1 MRVATRK
8 ASGPSGEYIVQAT
21 IALRPMHD
29 ELSAVMNTM
38 LTAGPLAIVAALLGG
53 YWLAQRALSPVDNM
67 ATIAQQITSTRL
79 ADRIAIVNPNDELGH
94 LARTFNSMLDRL
106 QRAVEQL
113 RRFTADA
120 AHELRTPLAVLQTE
134 SEVALRSEGT
144 VEDYRHVAEVTLIE
158 TKRLGKLA
166 ERLLLLSR
174 LDGDVQLLPH
184 EDVPLDALVAD
195 VVDQFRP
202 LADAQ
207 RIAFQVETMPE
218 LTIEGDDIQLSQLV
232 FNLIENAVKFTRPA
246 GVVTIVLQATGTH
259 VRLTVTDT
267 GIGIARA
274 DLPHVFE
281 RFYRADPSRSG
292 RGGAGLGLAI
302 CRAIAEAHAGRIGIE
317 SLLGQGTCVWVELPL
332 AS

>member
-21 IALRPMHD
+21 ITLRPMHD

-218 LTIEGDDIQLSQLV
+218 LTIE
-232 FNLIENAVKFTRPA
+232 
-246 GVVTIVLQATGTH
+246 VTI
-259 VRLTVTDT
+259 
-267 GIGIARA
+267 
-274 DLPHVFE
+274 
-281 RFYRADPSRSG
+281 SS
-292 RGGAGLGLAI
+292 
-302 CRAIAEAHAGRIGIE
+302 
-317 SLLGQGTCVWVELPL
+317 
-332 AS
+332 